1 VAEWLPNDV
10 RDLAPEFVGLTDP
23 QIQAWIDRA
32 YPQINPDA
40 FGDSTVYAG
49 ALLTAHLLTIFPPA
63 GVTVA
68 PGAPGPISSET
79 VGQIS
84 VSYAVP
90 PVKTRAA
97 LTGTLGQSRY
107 GIEFS
112 RLLELTGYSPQV
124 L

>member
-1 VAEWLPNDV
+1 MAEWVPQDV
-10 RDLAPEFVGLTDP
+10 RDIAPEFASLTDP
-23 QIQAWIDRA
+23 QIQPWIDRA
-32 YPQINPDA
+32 YNQINPDA
-40 FGDSTVYAG
+40 FGDSTAFAG

-68 PGAPGPISSET
+68 PGAPGPVSSES
-79 VGQIS
+79 VGQVS

-112 RLLELTGYSPQV
+112 RMIELTGFSPQV